1 MELKDIV
8 SIGGKP
14 GLHQVVGQR
23 ANGLIVESIDDRKKR
38 TPTSLTQK
46 VSVLEDI
53 SIYTYNEDVRL
64 REVLKNL
71 DTQVKGG
78 LELVEKKDGGD
89 AIRTFFRKVLPEFD
103 EDQVYTS
110 DILKVCSWYTILKE
124 HIDFQKAEEEES
136 TSDDKKSA
144 TNTKSAAKPKKTP
157 VKKVSAKS
165 APAKAPKLT
174 QRKMS

>member
-1 MELKDIV
+1 MELKDVV

-14 GLHQVVGQR
+14 GLHQVVGR
-23 ANGLIVESIDDRKKR
+23 RTNGLIVESIDDRKKR

-46 VSVLEDI
+46 VSILEDI
-53 SIYTYNEDVRL
+53 SIYTYEGDMRL

-71 DTQVKGG
+71 DTCVTGG
-78 LELVEKKDGGD
+78 LTFVNKKDGGD
-89 AIRTFFRKVLPEFD
+89 AIREFFRKVLPEFD

-110 DILKVCSWYTILKE
+110 DILKVCNWYTVLKD
-124 HIDFQKAEEEES
+124 HIDFQKEEAEE

-144 TNTKSAAKPKKTP
+144 AKTKAAAKPKKVP
-157 VKKVSAKS
+157 VKKVSTKGAH
-165 APAKAPKLT
+165 AKAPKLT